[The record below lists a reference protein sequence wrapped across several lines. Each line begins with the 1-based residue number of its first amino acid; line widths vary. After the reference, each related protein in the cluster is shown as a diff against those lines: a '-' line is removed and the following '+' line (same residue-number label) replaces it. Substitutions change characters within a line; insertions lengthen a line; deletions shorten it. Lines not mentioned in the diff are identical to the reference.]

1 MKHDEYA
8 IKEFKSGK
16 AFETWLSKNHS
27 KADGVWLKMA
37 KQKSGITTVTYP
49 EAVEVSLCYGWID
62 GMAKGIDEDY
72 YKQKFTPRRA
82 NSKWS
87 VINQNKV
94 AELIKAGRMQAPG
107 LTAIEDAK
115 KNGQWEKAYLSS
127 SKIEIPDDLQ
137 KALNKNKKAKAFF
150 AKLSSQNRYAILYRL
165 HQVKREETKA
175 RKIIEFVAMLERG
188 ESIYP
193 QKT

>member
-87 VINQNKV
+87 VINQHKV
-94 AELIKAGRMQAPG
+94 AQLIKAGRMQAPG

-137 KALNKNKKAKAFF
+137 KALNKNKKAKAYF